1 MTYRK
6 LLSWGLIAGLSFNDM
21 RGMAPGLVLD
31 LYIRRREYDYTLNG
45 IQAG

>member
-31 LYIRRREYDYTLNG
+31 LYIRRREYDYTLHG
-45 IQAG
+45 IQTG

>member
-1 MTYRK
+1 LTYRK

-31 LYIRRREYDYTLNG
+31 LYIRRREYDYTLHG
-45 IQAG
+45 IQTG